1 MGCSASGLGSGRDQL
16 HEYIDKHAELWTM
29 LSVNLGV
36 SEEQCKQVAL
46 RVAVDIAKHPKNG
59 GSPVLMKLRA
69 HEEGRNKRRTED
81 LSISSSEF
89 ERFNSE
95 MNTPQG
101 YLLFFHRTIFESF
114 DIDNNKVLDR
124 YELDRFLETYYSSS
138 SIFAADA
145 RLPPKDQLKRLIYES
160 LDKNSDGLIDF
171 DEIRPFIAGKV
182 KFDDTDDR
190 ST

>member
-1 MGCSASGLGSGRDQL
+1 MGCSASGLGPSGTDQL
-16 HEYIDKHAELWTM
+16 HEYIDKHTELWTM

-46 RVAVDIAKHPKNG
+46 RVAVDIAKQHPA
-59 GSPVLMKLRA
+59 GSPILMKLRA
-69 HEEGRNKRRTED
+69 HEEGKNKRRTED

-89 ERFNSE
+89 ERFNSK